1 MNRVYRLLNNLKYI
15 GWSRVLIN
23 VCILLLWNVF
33 PLIGN
38 YINKYLTSALISRD
52 RGMTGGILIFQ
63 IIIWILSILLNAYDQ
78 NIRQESVT
86 RSDTYDKLEL
96 CKKKCALSAQ
106 YFETP
111 AGINAFSQA
120 NRGIGKRYSLFKN
133 AVLLLM
139 LVPTLLLSIAPV
151 IRAAK
156 WACCL
161 LAIILGLNIFVS
173 ARCADIEYLESVRQ
187 LESERRRNYYKSLFY
202 NFSLLKEIR
211 CYGVETW
218 LLNKYD
224 GVSKKIFKETHRIH
238 IRSSL
243 ITASIDVVSMFSK
256 LLFWVYICYQ
266 AIDGVISISNCVLLI
281 GLWDTALSAIEGFR
295 DATIRLY
302 HDYKGVRDMD
312 CFLDMEEET
321 KKESVQAVDAIVI
334 KNLSFSY
341 PIAKDKLILK
351 DVSLDFYRGNCYLML
366 GSNGAGKSTLIKLL
380 LSQFKVDE
388 KAIMINGCHD
398 INLVNGIKVGY
409 MAQNDPHFSMTLKE
423 NIIFGSS
430 YDDGRFKDAVQK
442 AGITSLIESL
452 PLKEDTLLG
461 MAYDE
466 GRELSGGQW
475 QRINFARLLYN
486 QCDIVILDEPTASM
500 DPLAERDLYCEIKR
514 IFQDKIIILV
524 SHRLSSVGIADKIIF
539 LEEGKVTGFGTHEA
553 LLSNCASYRS
563 MIAIQEAIS
572 EGGACC

>member
-15 GWSRVLIN
+15 GWTRVLIN
-23 VCILLLWNVF
+23 VFILLLWNVF

-52 RGMTGGILIFQ
+52 MGLTGGIILFQ
-63 IIIWILSILLNAYDQ
+63 ILIWIISVLLNAYDQ
-78 NIRQESVT
+78 NVRQESVT

-96 CKKKCALSAQ
+96 CKKKFALPAQ

-111 AGINAFSQA
+111 AGINTFSQA
-120 NRGIGKRYSLFKN
+120 IRGIGKRYSLFKN
-133 AVLLLM
+133 AVLLSM
-139 LVPTLLLSIAPV
+139 LVPTLLLSIVPV
-151 IRAAK
+151 VRSAK
-156 WACCL
+156 WACFL
-161 LAIILGLNIFVS
+161 LAIILGLNIFLS
-173 ARCADIEYLESVRQ
+173 ARCADIEYLESVKQ

-202 NFSLLKEIR
+202 NFSLLKEIK
-211 CYGVETW
+211 CYGVEAW

-224 GVSKKIFKETHRIH
+224 TVSRKIFKDTHRIH
-238 IRSSL
+238 IRSFI
-243 ITASIDVVSMFSK
+243 ITASIDVVSMLSK

-266 AIDGVISISNCVLLI
+266 AIDGRISISNCVLLI
-281 GLWDTALSAIEGFR
+281 GLWDTALGAIEGFR
-295 DATIRLY
+295 DAVIRLY
-302 HDYKGVRDMD
+302 HDYKGVKDMD
-312 CFLDMEEET
+312 SFLDVEEET
-321 KKESVQAVDAIVI
+321 KKGSVQTVDSIII
-334 KNLSFSY
+334 KKLSFSY
-341 PIAKDKLILK
+341 PAAEDKLILNE
-351 DVSLDFYRGNCYLML
+351 VCLDLYKGSCYLML

-388 KAIMINGCHD
+388 GAIIINGCHD
-398 INLVNGIKVGY
+398 INRLSGIKVGY
-409 MAQNDPHFSMTLKE
+409 MAQNDPHFSLTLKE
-423 NIIFGSS
+423 NVIFGSA
-430 YDDGRFKDAVQK
+430 YDEDRFKAAIQK

-461 MAYDE
+461 MAYGE

-500 DPLAERDLYCEIKR
+500 DPLAERDLYCEIKN

-539 LEEGKVTGFGTHEA
+539 LEEGIVTGFDTHEA
-553 LLSNCASYRS
+553 LLNNCASYKS
-563 MIAIQEAIS
+563 MMAIQEAIS
-572 EGGACC
+572 EGGSY

>member
-1 MNRVYRLLNNLKYI
+1 MNRVYRLLSNLKYI
-15 GWSRVLIN
+15 GWTRVLIN
-23 VCILLLWNVF
+23 VFILLLWNVF

-52 RGMTGGILIFQ
+52 MGLTGGIILFQ
-63 IIIWILSILLNAYDQ
+63 IIIWIISILLNAYDQ
-78 NIRQESVT
+78 NVRQESVT

-111 AGINAFSQA
+111 AGINTFSQA

-133 AVLLLM
+133 AVLLLI
-139 LVPTLLLSIAPV
+139 LVPTLLLSIVPV
-151 IRAAK
+151 VRSAQ
-156 WACCL
+156 WACFL
-161 LAIILGLNIFVS
+161 LAIILGLNIFLS
-173 ARCADIEYLESVRQ
+173 ARCADIEYLESVKQ

-202 NFSLLKEIR
+202 NFSWLKEIR
-211 CYGVETW
+211 CYGVEAW
-218 LLNKYD
+218 LLDKYD
-224 GVSKKIFKETHRIH
+224 TVSRKIFKDTHRIH

-266 AIDGVISISNCVLLI
+266 AIDGKISISNCVLLI
-281 GLWDTALSAIEGFR
+281 GLWDTALGAIEGFR
-295 DATIRLY
+295 DAVIRLY
-302 HDYKGVRDMD
+302 HDYKGVKDMD
-312 CFLDMEEET
+312 SFLDVEEET
-321 KKESVQAVDAIVI
+321 KKGSVQSVDSIII
-334 KNLSFSY
+334 KKLSFSY
-341 PIAKDKLILK
+341 PAAKDKLILK
-351 DVSLDFYRGNCYLML
+351 EVCLDLYKGSCYLML

-388 KAIMINGCHD
+388 GAIIINGCHD
-398 INLVNGIKVGY
+398 INRLSGIKVGY
-409 MAQNDPHFSMTLKE
+409 MAQNDPHFSLTLKE
-423 NIIFGSS
+423 NVIFGSA
-430 YDDGRFKDAVQK
+430 YDEDRFKAAIQK

-461 MAYDE
+461 MAYGE

-500 DPLAERDLYCEIKR
+500 DPLAERDLYCEIKN

-539 LEEGKVTGFGTHEA
+539 LEEGIVTGFDTHEV
-553 LLSNCASYRS
+553 LLSSCAPYKT
-563 MIAIQEAIS
+563 MVAIQEAIS
-572 EGGACC
+572 EGGSY